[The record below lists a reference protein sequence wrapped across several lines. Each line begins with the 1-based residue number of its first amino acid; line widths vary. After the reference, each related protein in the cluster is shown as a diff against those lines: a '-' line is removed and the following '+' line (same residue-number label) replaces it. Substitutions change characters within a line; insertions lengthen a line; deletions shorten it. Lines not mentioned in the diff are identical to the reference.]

1 MRVRPSCKF
10 GPSSVKGAQ
19 EVQPA
24 YRRWV
29 TTFRWRT
36 DCNQW
41 VLDRIGHFNSWPG
54 GKIMHSKEI
63 SILIVEDHDY
73 AREGLAIVL
82 GRDYTCFT
90 AATAEEA
97 IRLLG
102 ARYFNL
108 VLTDIH
114 LPGASG
120 LEVCRLISKM
130 ELDTVVIVMTGMR
143 DTEYRTRALGQRAL
157 FCIEKPIHPV
167 KLLIWVESALKCQAL
182 RRVSQLHKPKAG
194 AAKALRFGAR

>member
-1 MRVRPSCKF
+1 
-10 GPSSVKGAQ
+10 
-19 EVQPA
+19 
-24 YRRWV
+24 
-29 TTFRWRT
+29 
-36 DCNQW
+36 
-41 VLDRIGHFNSWPG
+41 
-54 GKIMHSKEI
+54 MHSKEI
-63 SILIVEDHDY
+63 SILVIEDHDG
-73 AREGLAIVL
+73 AREGLATLL
-82 GRDYTCFT
+82 GREYTCFT

-130 ELDTVVIVMTGMR
+130 ELDTVVMVMTGMT
-143 DTEYRTRALGQRAL
+143 DTEYRTRALSQRAL

-182 RRVSQLHKPKAG
+182 RRVSQLHKPKAV
-194 AAKALRFGAR
+194 AAKTLRFGAR

>member
-1 MRVRPSCKF
+1 M
-10 GPSSVKGAQ
+10 
-19 EVQPA
+19 
-24 YRRWV
+24 
-29 TTFRWRT
+29 
-36 DCNQW
+36 N
-41 VLDRIGHFNSWPG
+41 
-54 GKIMHSKEI
+54 SKET
-63 SILIVEDHDY
+63 SILIIEDHDH
-73 AREGLAIVL
+73 AREGIATLL
-82 GRDYTCFT
+82 SREYTCFT

-130 ELDTVVIVMTGMR
+130 ELDTVVMVMTGMP
-143 DTEYRTRALGQRAL
+143 DTEYRTRALSQRAL

-182 RRVSQLHKPKAG
+182 RRLSQRHKPEAG
-194 AAKALRFGAR
+194 TAKALPARAR

>member
-1 MRVRPSCKF
+1 
-10 GPSSVKGAQ
+10 
-19 EVQPA
+19 
-24 YRRWV
+24 
-29 TTFRWRT
+29 
-36 DCNQW
+36 
-41 VLDRIGHFNSWPG
+41 
-54 GKIMHSKEI
+54 MHSKEI
-63 SILIVEDHDY
+63 SILIIEDHDQ
-73 AREGLAIVL
+73 AREGLAILL
-82 GRDYTCFT
+82 GREYTCFT

-130 ELDTVVIVMTGMR
+130 ELDTVVMVMTGMP
-143 DTEYRTRALGQRAL
+143 DTEYRTKALSQRAL

-167 KLLIWVESALKCQAL
+167 KLLIWVESALNCQAL
-182 RRVSQLHKPKAG
+182 RRVSQRHKPEAG
-194 AAKALRFGAR
+194 TAKALHLVAR